1 MKQVAVLG
9 LGDFG
14 VALVHQLASNNVTV
28 LAVDM
33 NRARADLIRDQ
44 IEHVVIADITKAAAL
59 EKLGL
64 PAMDAVV
71 VAVSSPMPSSVLA
84 VLRLKDLGVERI
96 IAKAE
101 NTDHGKVLEAMGVS
115 EIVFPEQDSAMRIAN
130 KISWTNVVE
139 MMELSPGCS
148 IMEVLPPASA
158 VDKALRDSGLRA
170 EYHSEVLGIRRK
182 PGAPLNAIPSP
193 DSQITPECT
202 LVVFGKDS
210 DLAKLRKEAE
220 KRKV

>member
-14 VALVHQLASNNVTV
+14 VALVQQLAGNNVTV
-28 LAVDM
+28 LAVDIS
-33 NRARADLIRDQ
+33 RARADLLRDKVD
-44 IEHVVIADITKAAAL
+44 HVVIADITQAAAL

-64 PAMDAVV
+64 CAMDAVV
-71 VAVSSPMPSSVLA
+71 VAVSSPMPSSLLA

-139 MMELSPGCS
+139 MMALSPGCS
-148 IMEVLPPASA
+148 IMEVLPPART

-170 EYHSEVLGIRRK
+170 DYRAEVLGIRRK

-193 DSQITPECT
+193 DSQITAECT

-210 DLAKLRKEAE
+210 DLARLRKEAE
-220 KRKV
+220 RRKV